1 MERYPVTVAGNQSL
15 KEELDRLKNI
25 ERPAVIKAIAVARDH
40 GDLKENAEYHAARD
54 QQSFIEGRISEI
66 DAKFAGIQVIDVT
79 TLARDGRVV
88 FGTTVEVYDDDTEE
102 EKVYQ
107 VVGEDEADF
116 KQGKISY
123 NSPLARAMIG
133 KKEGDDAV
141 FQAPGGEK
149 CLEIVSVKYI

>member
-1 MERYPVTVAGNQSL
+1 MERCPVTVAGNQRL
-15 KEELDRLKNI
+15 KEELDRLKNV

-79 TLARDGRVV
+79 TLTRDGRVV
-88 FGTTVEVYDDDTEE
+88 FGTTVDVYDDDTDE
-102 EKVYQ
+102 EKTYQ
-107 VVGEDEADF
+107 IVGEDEADF

-133 KKEGDDAV
+133 KEEGDEAV
-141 FQAPGGEK
+141 FQTPGGEK
-149 CLEIVSVKYI
+149 CLEVVAVKYL